1 MKPYITDNFGNPSG
15 TYDLSIL
22 SAKAIDTAR
31 KQVADVIGAKP
42 EEIIF
47 TSGGSEAD
55 NWALISQALTHRG
68 GHIITS
74 KVEHH
79 AILNTCHALEK
90 LGICTVTYLDVDKD
104 GRIRLKDLEE
114 AIDNNPDTFMVS
126 IMAANNELG
135 TIERTKIYGYLCK
148 IRGVI
153 FHTDAVQA
161 FGHIPINVN
170 EMNIDMLSA
179 SAHKIHGPKGVGFLY
194 VRKELQKS
202 LIPLINGGQQEYGL
216 RAGTENV
223 AGIVGLGKA
232 AEIAADEMDVVAL
245 KTERMRE
252 YLIARLSTEIPGI
265 NLNGSRYIRL
275 PNNINITID
284 GVGGVETVM
293 MLNSY
298 GICVSTGSACATS
311 SNEPSH
317 VLTAIGLTP
326 DQANCTIRVT
336 IDDTMTPQD
345 ARYFVETL
353 EDVVGVIRSMNTH
366 NNENDHTF
374 GGTL

>member
-1 MKPYITDNFGNPSG
+1 
-15 TYDLSIL
+15 
-22 SAKAIDTAR
+22 
-31 KQVADVIGAKP
+31 
-42 EEIIF
+42 
-47 TSGGSEAD
+47 
-55 NWALISQALTHRG
+55 
-68 GHIITS
+68 
-74 KVEHH
+74 
-79 AILNTCHALEK
+79 
-90 LGICTVTYLDVDKD
+90 
-104 GRIRLKDLEE
+104 
-114 AIDNNPDTFMVS
+114 
-126 IMAANNELG
+126 
-135 TIERTKIYGYLCK
+135 
-148 IRGVI
+148 
-153 FHTDAVQA
+153 
-161 FGHIPINVN
+161 
-170 EMNIDMLSA
+170 MNIDMLSA

-245 KTERMRE
+245 KTARMRE

-326 DQANCTIRVT
+326 EQADCTIRVT

-366 NNENDHTF
+366 NGGNNE
-374 GGTL
+374 